1 MGTKGRRNQSLKKFD
16 EPTLLTDV
24 DQIKEMA
31 VKKGLY
37 INDALDIEQLIH
49 VISESNPTAPISI
62 QKIPMDNYLSG
73 SLSYNNG
80 TWIMAVNSKH
90 HIKRQRFT
98 LAHELAHY
106 ILHKEKNTEFKDST
120 FFRGN
125 DMDSLEYMANDFASS
140 LLMPDDKVI
149 SYIKKGV
156 RNLGELASKF
166 DVSAAAIK
174 YKVEKL
180 GYKVR

>member
-1 MGTKGRRNQSLKKFD
+1 MGTKGRRNQSFKKFD

-49 VISESNPTAPISI
+49 VISESNPTASISI

-90 HIKRQRFT
+90 HTKRQ
-98 LAHELAHY
+98 
-106 ILHKEKNTEFKDST
+106 D
-120 FFRGN
+120 
-125 DMDSLEYMANDFASS
+125 
-140 LLMPDDKVI
+140 LLWLMSWLI
-149 SYIKKGV
+149 IYCIRKKIQ
-156 RNLGELASKF
+156 NLKIQHFLGEMIWTPWNIWLMTLLHH
-166 DVSAAAIK
+166 
-174 YKVEKL
+174 Y
-180 GYKVR
+180 